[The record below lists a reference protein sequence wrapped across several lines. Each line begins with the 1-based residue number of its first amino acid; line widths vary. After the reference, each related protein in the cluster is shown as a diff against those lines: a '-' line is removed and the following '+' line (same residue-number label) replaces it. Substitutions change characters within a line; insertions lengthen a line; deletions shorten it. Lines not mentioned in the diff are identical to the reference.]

1 MASVVLNK
9 NYHAHSI
16 DFYLHFVF
24 SLYDALLSLWF
35 VVPHTYRKNR
45 KENKKKMLKGE
56 RRKEKRM
63 KVEKIK

>member
-45 KENKKKMLKGE
+45 EENKKKCE
-56 RRKEKRM
+56 KEKGGR
-63 KVEKIK
+63 KKKNESGKN